1 MRLFIVIVN
10 AILYAYKPRT
20 YKDIK
25 LETID
30 DY

>member
-1 MRLFIVIVN
+1 MRLFVVVVK
-10 AILYAYKPRT
+10 AILYVYKPIT